1 MQMVYRNLIFFLSC
15 SFVILFPKAYSQTA
29 GIGFE
34 KTIES
39 NASVIPTSLPYSR
52 ANLLLL
58 EEHFITIKYIT
69 KDWIY
74 FNLTKEELNNLSL
87 KKEFSALYF
96 EYAPPTLL
104 DDSARVMHH
113 VDEVHAGLFPLP
125 EGYTGKDVII
135 GVVDAGL
142 DHNHPDFIDE
152 NGVKRL
158 IRYWDH
164 AVANPTNPPHPYN
177 YGQLWSRQEIL
188 NGSITSTETTV
199 SHGTT
204 VTGIAAGN
212 GLGNGRNKG
221 FAPDCDIIAVKSD
234 FSLPNWTLTIADA
247 CDFIFKVADTLGKS
261 AVVNLSLGTYL
272 GSHDAKDP
280 AGQAIDAML
289 DAKPGRIVV
298 CAAGNSG
305 NEAKYHV
312 RNDNINANTSF
323 VWFKNNPS
331 GSIGANTIYFDLW
344 SDLPQAE
351 FFYSFGANLPN
362 GSFAERGVTSIYYAQ
377 ANLGGEIRDTIYNSS
392 GQRIAT
398 IRAFPKVVGSNY
410 NLAVL
415 FNNVDSTLYNYS
427 FKTTGAGSY
436 DLWSGTFIGLNKI
449 VDQIPDASFYPPIVY
464 YVMPDSLQS
473 IVSSWN
479 CSEKVVSVGNLR
491 ARLGHIDKNNN
502 QYYPSEMTTPGKIGM
517 TSSRGPSRKNY
528 IKPDIC
534 AGGDVT
540 LAAGTST
547 ILNNPANNSRID
559 QGGLHIRNG
568 GTSMAS
574 PVVAGT
580 AALFLE
586 NCQKA
591 NWLDFKTALFATA
604 GNDSFTGNLPNVTY
618 GNGKLNVYEL
628 MSSLVI
634 PLTIFGDP
642 LLCQQPQLIGSFPSI
657 DSYYWS
663 NGDSTQNA
671 LATEPGELY
680 LVAEDDN
687 GCNAYSDTLF
697 ITQGNVPLNPII
709 TNLDGALVS
718 SNGPNIQWYFNDN
731 TLINDTNQ
739 VIFPN
744 QYGFYSV
751 SFTSEDGC
759 TSYSTAFNWT
769 ALSLE
774 EISSNQ
780 FTLFPNP
787 STDKITIQ
795 SEELFSEV
803 HISNSQGQRIATK
816 TLNPSNEYQFSVS
829 EYARGVY
836 FVKIQLKSGSKTMKL
851 IKE

>member
-1 MQMVYRNLIFFLSC
+1 MVYHKLS
-15 SFVILFPKAYSQTA
+15 SIIVFYVVISITTAYSQLS

-34 KTIES
+34 KTIQS
-39 NASVIPTSLPYSR
+39 NTLIVPSTLPYSHD
-52 ANLLLL
+52 NLKLL
-58 EEHFITIKYIT
+58 EQHQIAIKYIT

-74 FNLTKEELNNLSL
+74 FNLTKQQLETVNS
-87 KKEFSALYF
+87 KKAFSNLYF
-96 EYAPPTLL
+96 EYSPPALL
-104 DDSARVMHH
+104 DDSARVMHQ
-113 VDEVHAGLFPLP
+113 VDEVHAGVFPLP
-125 EGYTGKDVII
+125 EGYTGKDIII
-135 GVVDAGL
+135 GIVDAGL
-142 DHNHPDFIDE
+142 DHNHPDFIDG

-164 AVANPTNPPHPYN
+164 AISNPTNPPQPYN
-177 YGQLWSRQEIL
+177 YGQLWTRQDIL
-188 NGSITSTETTV
+188 DGTITSTETSV
-199 SHGTT
+199 GHGTT

-212 GLGNGRNKG
+212 GSGNGRNKG
-221 FAPDCDIIAVKSD
+221 FAPECDIIAVKSD

-247 CDFIFKVADTLGKS
+247 CDFIFKVADTLGKP

-272 GSHDAKDP
+272 GSHDALDP
-280 AGQAIDAML
+280 AGVAIDAML
-289 DAKPGRIVV
+289 DSKSGRIVV

-305 NEAKYHV
+305 NEDKYHV
-312 RNDNINANTSF
+312 RNENINANTSF

-331 GSIGANTIYFDLW
+331 GALGNNTIYFDLW
-344 SDLPQAE
+344 SDLSEAE

-362 GSFAERGVTSIYYAQ
+362 GSYSERGISDVHYALSS
-377 ANLGGEIRDTIYNSS
+377 LGGEVNDTLYNSS

-398 IRAFPKVVGSNY
+398 IRAFPKVIGSNY
-410 NLAVL
+410 NLAV
-415 FNNVDSTLYNYS
+415 FFDNVDSTLYNFS
-427 FKTTGAGSY
+427 FKTTGTGSY
-436 DLWSGTFIGLNKI
+436 DLWSGTFLGLNKI
-449 VDQIPDASFYPPIVY
+449 VDQIPDVSFYPPIVN

-502 QYYPSEMTTPGKIGM
+502 QYYPAEMTTPGKIGL
-517 TSSRGPSRKNY
+517 TSSRGPTRKDY

-540 LAAGTST
+540 LAAGTAT

-586 NCQKA
+586 NCQDG
-591 NWLDFKTALFATA
+591 NWSDFKTALFQTA
-604 GNDSFTGNLPNVTY
+604 VNDIFTGALPNETY

-642 LLCQQPQLIGSFPSI
+642 LLCQQPQVIGSFPTM
-657 DSYYWS
+657 DNYTWS
-663 NGDSTQNA
+663 NGDTTQNA
-671 LATEPGELY
+671 LALESGELY
-680 LVAEDDN
+680 LFAEDER
-687 GCNAYSDTLF
+687 GCNGYSDTLLV
-697 ITQGNVPLNPII
+697 TQGSIPPIPII
-709 TNLDGALVS
+709 TDMGGALIS

-731 TLINDTNQ
+731 ALINDTNQ
-739 VIFPN
+739 VIFPS
-744 QYGFYSV
+744 QSGFYSV

-759 TSYSTAFNWT
+759 TSYSTAFHWT
-769 ALSLE
+769 TLSLAE
-774 EISSNQ
+774 LTANSLL
-780 FTLFPNP
+780 LFPNP
-787 STDKITIQ
+787 ATSELTIQ
-795 SEELFSEV
+795 SNEV
-803 HISNSQGQRIATK
+803 ITSVEISNNQGQLIMTK
-816 TLNPSNEYQFSVS
+816 TINSANEYQFSVADLTS
-829 EYARGVY
+829 GVY
-836 FVKIQLKSGSKTMKL
+836 FVKIQLNSGVKIAKL